1 MNVDL
6 YPEMLREVL
15 YKETVQ
21 VTFPNL
27 TVNQTELP
35 DSIAY
40 RALRK
45 IRDIVRDDSLRDKEC
60 FQQIEAIVCVP
71 ESIGSDGGFRHD
83 FG

>member
-1 MNVDL
+1 M
-6 YPEMLREVL
+6 
-15 YKETVQ
+15 
-21 VTFPNL
+21 TFPNL

-45 IRDIVRDDSLRDKEC
+45 IREIVRDDSLRDKEC
-60 FQQIEAIVCVP
+60 FQQIEEVICTL
-71 ESIGSDGGFRHD
+71 ENIGSGGGSRHD